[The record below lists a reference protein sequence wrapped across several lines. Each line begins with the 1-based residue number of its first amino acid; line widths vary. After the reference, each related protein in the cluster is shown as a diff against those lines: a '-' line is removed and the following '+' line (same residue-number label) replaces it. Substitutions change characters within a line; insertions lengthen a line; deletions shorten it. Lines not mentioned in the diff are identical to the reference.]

1 MKLSLRVDHFV
12 EYSRTGFGSPYKGL
26 VIIQICLRK
35 DRECFQTVFLKKTGF
50 VTDETLSVSVVSQ
63 VSRSRV

>member
-1 MKLSLRVDHFV
+1 MQGALYYPKSFAWTLFLTLLHFQGQMKLSLRVDHFV

-35 DRECFQTVFLKKTGF
+35 DRECFQTVF
-50 VTDETLSVSVVSQ
+50 
-63 VSRSRV
+63 